1 MSTKSQEVADIAV
14 AEKEKVKEPSKYDV
28 VVHNNDH
35 TSYEEV
41 IIILSNAFEMNHS
54 EALSVANKV
63 HTEGKGR
70 CGTYSKEVAEMKVVL
85 VSTIKETLVQM
96 FPKRAKEIRMLN
108 FTVERA

>member
-1 MSTKSQEVADIAV
+1 MSTKTKDVTDIAV
-14 AEKEKVKEPSKYDV
+14 AEKEKIKEPSKYDV
-28 VVHNNDH
+28 VVHNNNY

-41 IIILSNAFEMNHS
+41 IIILCNAFEMSNQ

-70 CGTYSKEVAEMKVVL
+70 CGTYSKEVAEMKLVL

-96 FPKRAKEIRMLN
+96 IPDRSKEIKMLT
-108 FTVERA
+108 FSIEKA

>member
-1 MSTKSQEVADIAV
+1 MSTRSQEVADIAI

-41 IIILSNAFEMNHS
+41 IIILSNAFEMNHG
-54 EALSVANKV
+54 EALAVANKV

-96 FPKRAKEIRMLN
+96 FPKRAREIRMLN